1 MNQISEKSCPIC
13 ANFQREIFFE
23 LSEIPAFCNLLWK
36 ERQAAFNCTKGD
48 IKLAFCHTCGFIN
61 NVAFDSAKINYTED
75 YECSLDF
82 SPRFQS
88 YARSLAEDLI
98 ARYQLQN
105 KKIIEIGSGKGD
117 FLLLLCQQNNN
128 YGIGFDPTY
137 VYRPEHDRYK
147 VEFIRDYYS
156 EKYADYQ
163 SDLIICRH
171 TLEHIPN
178 PASFLKTLRCNIGN
192 TFKPKIFFEVPNA
205 LDTFHRSSIWDII
218 YEHCCYFSSV
228 SLSNAFTNF
237 GFQVTNTKEEYRGQ
251 FLCLEA
257 IPSKNTRNL
266 NYQQTEAFT
275 QLQHDVAIFRSKF
288 QQQVDYW
295 RAKLQEIARK
305 NLRVVLW
312 GAGSKGVTFLNI
324 LQEQQIKYVVDI
336 NPHKENK
343 YIPGTG
349 QQIVSPNFL
358 IDYQPDIVIVMN
370 PIYEN
375 EIRQMLNEMYLMPQL
390 LSQGKREKI
399 QLSDRNSYAEVLIK

>member
-1 MNQISEKSCPIC
+1 MNQIGEKSCPIC
-13 ANFQREIFFE
+13 STSQREIFFE
-23 LSEIPAFCNLLWK
+23 LSEIPVFCNLLWK
-36 ERQAAFNCTKGD
+36 ERQAALNCAKGD

-61 NVAFDSAKINYTED
+61 NVAFDSAKIDYTED

-88 YARSLAEDLI
+88 YARSLAEDLV
-98 ARYQLQN
+98 ARHQLKN

-117 FLLLLCQQNNN
+117 FLLLLCQQGNN

-137 VYRPEHDRYK
+137 VHRQEHDRYQ
-147 VEFIRDYYS
+147 VEFVRDYYS
-156 EKYADYQ
+156 EKYAYYQ

-178 PASFLKTLRCNIGN
+178 PANFLTTLRRNIGN
-192 TFKPKIFFEVPNA
+192 TFKPEIFFEVPNA
-205 LDTFHRSSIWDII
+205 LDTFHHLSIWDII

-228 SLSNAFTNF
+228 SLSNAFTSC

-257 IPSKNTRNL
+257 IPSRNTQNIT
-266 NYQQTEAFT
+266 QEQTEAFT
-275 QLQHDVAIFRSKF
+275 QLQHDVVTFRSKF

-305 NLRVVLW
+305 NQRVVLW

-324 LQEQQIKYVVDI
+324 LQEQQQIKYVVDI
-336 NPHKENK
+336 NPHKEKK

-349 QQIVSPNFL
+349 QQIVAPNFL

-375 EIRQMLNEMYLMPQL
+375 EIRQMIAKMSLMPQL
-390 LSQGKREKI
+390 LSSVVN
-399 QLSDRNSYAEVLIK
+399 LL

>member
-1 MNQISEKSCPIC
+1 MNQINERSCPIC
-13 ANFQREIFFE
+13 STSQREIFFE

-36 ERQAAFNCTKGD
+36 ERQAALNCTKGD

-61 NVAFDSAKINYTED
+61 NVAFDSAKIDYTED

-88 YARSLAEDLI
+88 YARSLAEDLVT
-98 ARYQLQN
+98 RHQLKN

-117 FLLLLCQQNNN
+117 FLLLLCQQGNN

-137 VYRPEHDRYK
+137 VHRPEHDRYK
-147 VEFIRDYYS
+147 VEFVRDYYS
-156 EKYADYQ
+156 EKYAYYQ

-178 PASFLKTLRCNIGN
+178 PANFLTTLRRNIGN
-192 TFKPKIFFEVPNA
+192 TFKPEIFFEVPNA
-205 LDTFHRSSIWDII
+205 LDTFHNLSIWDII

-228 SLSNAFTNF
+228 SLSNTFTSC

-257 IPSKNTRNL
+257 IPSRNTQNL
-266 NYQQTEAFT
+266 NQKQTVAFA
-275 QLQHDVAIFRSKF
+275 QLQHDVVTFRSKF
-288 QQQVDYW
+288 QQKVDYW

-305 NLRVVLW
+305 KQRVVLW

-324 LQEQQIKYVVDI
+324 LQEQQIEYVVDI
-336 NPHKENK
+336 NPHKEQK

-375 EIRQMLNEMYLMPQL
+375 EIRQMLAKMYLKPQL
-390 LSQGKREKI
+390 LSSAVSL
-399 QLSDRNSYAEVLIK
+399 LSKTIS